1 MRIEVQSGP
10 AFGCSLI
17 IQSSLLNPDFMSFSH
32 YLKQIGRGAEG
43 PADLSEHDAYRL
55 FSAVLDGGVPELELG
70 AILLAL
76 RVKSESLPELL
87 GFYSALDERLSRL
100 HAPTGKALP
109 VIVPSYNGAREQP
122 NLLPLLALLLQRFDV
137 PVLVHGT
144 LNGNG
149 RAASVYV
156 FRELGVMPCATLAQ
170 AQDSLDASGI
180 AFVPTAVLA
189 PGLANVL
196 SLRGRLGVR
205 SSAHVVAKL
214 IDPFAGESLRV
225 VSAWHP
231 SYLGK
236 LHALLVATGANALLL
251 RSTEGEPFADPK
263 CRPQMEHICNGAAQ
277 VLFEAEAGR
286 LNGAPAQPA
295 NLDAA
300 ATAAWIRHALAGA
313 VPIPLPLVNQLA
325 CCLFA
330 AGYAGDMNQA
340 KAIVAVKTGSL
351 AAA

>member
-1 MRIEVQSGP
+1 MFYPHAGAVG
-10 AFGCSLI
+10 
-17 IQSSLLNPDFMSFSH
+17 MSFAY

-43 PADLSEHDAYRL
+43 PADLSEHDAYQL

-70 AILLAL
+70 AVLLAM
-76 RVKSESLPELL
+76 RVKPESLPELL
-87 GFYSALDERLSRL
+87 GFCSALDERLARL
-100 HAPTGKALP
+100 RAPAGKAMP
-109 VIVPSYNGAREQP
+109 VVVPSYNGAREQP
-122 NLLPLLALLLQRFDV
+122 NLLPLLVLLLQRFGV
-137 PVLVHGT
+137 PVLVHGV
-144 LNGNG
+144 LNGSG
-149 RAASVYV
+149 CIASVYV

-170 AQDSLDASGI
+170 AQDALDTSGI

-189 PGLANVL
+189 PGLAAAL

-225 VSAWHP
+225 VSAWYP
-231 SYLGK
+231 SRLET
-236 LHALLVATGANALLL
+236 LRAVLVATGANALLL

-263 CRPQMEHICNGAAQ
+263 CRPQLEHIRNGAARL
-277 VLFEAEAGR
+277 LFEAEAGP
-286 LNGAPAQPA
+286 LTGAPAQSSSV
-295 NLDAA
+295 DAV
-300 ATAAWIRHALAGA
+300 ATAAWIRHALAGE

-330 AGYAGDMNQA
+330 AGYASDMNQA
-340 KAIVAVKTGSL
+340 KAIVAVETGSF